1 MEKSCIICGN
11 VKELDEFYKHSKMA
25 DGHLN
30 KCKECTKKQ
39 SDERTKRL
47 TKDPKWYEKEKQRH
61 RDKYYRLEYK
71 EKHKPTREQKRVV
84 MKRHNDRYPE
94 KYLAKLKCTLKAKT
108 GFNLHH
114 WSYNQ
119 IHWKNVIELSIAD
132 HNKLHRYLK
141 YDQEEMM
148 YRTLDGILLDTKELH
163 LEYFRSLRD
172 KP

>member
-1 MEKSCIICGN
+1 MAKSCIICGK
-11 VKELDEFYKHSKMA
+11 VKELEEFYKHSQMA

-30 KCKECTKKQ
+30 KCKKCTKKQ
-39 SDERTKRL
+39 SNEREKRL
-47 TKDPKWYEKEKQRH
+47 VKDPEWHEREKQRQ
-61 RDKYYRLEYK
+61 RGKYHRLEYK
-71 EKHKPTREQKRVV
+71 EKHKPTREDKKLAMDKYTKRF
-84 MKRHNDRYPE
+84 PE
-94 KYLAKLKCTLKAKT
+94 KILAKNRCLLKAKT

-163 LEYFRSLRD
+163 LEYYYSLKD
-172 KP
+172 KS